1 MEDVL
6 IKDEKMDKVDEDD
19 VVNLWEVV
27 ISLVIGVDYDK
38 LISK

>member
-27 ISLVIGVDYDK
+27 INLVIGVDYDK
-38 LISK
+38 FISK

>member
-38 LISK
+38 FISK

>member
-1 MEDVL
+1 MEVVL